1 MTRFLS
7 FPARLRTW
15 RLALLYLCYAVPAGC
30 FLLVA
35 TPPFQTPD
43 AANHFFRAT
52 QVAQG
57 GWLAKNFGGTSG
69 GPIDEGASTFAAIFD
84 PIAHHPEVKLTTS
97 MDERGRSIRWSG
109 ENRTAEFPN
118 TAIYPAYAYAP
129 QALAIDLGRAL
140 NASVRATYLA
150 ACAAG
155 LLVSVALTA
164 WAIALA
170 RRTALALFA
179 IATLPCTAM
188 LFSSVSQDTTVV
200 PLCFL
205 LIAFTDRSIDE
216 SVPVSPRSL
225 VLMALACVV
234 AVSARPPYAG
244 LLVMMFAPGLRIE
257 AARYAS
263 VRRLVWFCASAAAAA
278 FATLA
283 FSRSGWAPVAPPRS
297 IGGQLGYL
305 SHAPLQIFHLAIATL
320 KAYGGFYFASFV
332 GVLGWLDAS
341 FRHGYYALAM
351 LMFAA
356 LALAC
361 ALPAD
366 AQREP
371 RAADRGAAVAA
382 FAASAAMIFGSLYL
396 TWTPVGNAVVEG
408 VQGRYFLA
416 LAPLL
421 ALALAAP
428 GARANRGLSV
438 QGRGVRRVRALCVLI
453 VLAFPFVTFIE
464 LVGLILHRYYL

>member
-1 MTRFLS
+1 MTWFPSFL
-7 FPARLRTW
+7 ARLRTW
-15 RLALLYLCYAVPAGC
+15 RLAVLYLCYALPGGC

-57 GWLAKNFGGTSG
+57 GWLAKSFSGTSG
-69 GPIDEGASTFAAIFD
+69 GPIDDGASDFAAIFD

-97 MDERGRSIRWSG
+97 MNERGRLIRWSG
-109 ENRTAEFPN
+109 ENRAAEFPN
-118 TAIYPAYAYAP
+118 TAIYPAYGYAP
-129 QALAIDLGRAL
+129 QALAIAFGRAF
-140 NASVRATYLA
+140 NASVRATYVA

-155 LLVSVALTA
+155 LLGSVALTA

-179 IATLPCTAM
+179 IASLPCTAM
-188 LFSSVSQDTTVV
+188 LFSSVSQDATVV

-205 LIAFTDRSIDE
+205 LIAFADRSIDE
-216 SVPVSPRSL
+216 GVPVSPRAL
-225 VLMALACVV
+225 VLMALGCGLV
-234 AVSARPPYAG
+234 VSARPPYAG
-244 LLVMMFAPGLRIE
+244 LLLLMFAPGLRID
-257 AARYAS
+257 ATRYAF
-263 VRRLVWFCASAAAAA
+263 VRRLVWFGATAAAAA
-278 FATLA
+278 FAALF
-283 FSRSGWAPVAPPRS
+283 FSRAGWAPVAPPRS
-297 IGGQLGYL
+297 LGGQLDYL
-305 SHAPLQIFHLAIATL
+305 SHAPLQIVHIVIATL
-320 KAYGGFYFASFV
+320 NAYGGFYFASFV

-341 FRHGYYALAM
+341 FRHGYYTLAM

-356 LALAC
+356 LALAS

-366 AQREP
+366 VQRAS
-371 RAADRGAAVAA
+371 RAADRGAAVAV
-382 FAASAAMIFGSLYL
+382 FAVSTAMIFGSLYL

-421 ALALAAP
+421 ALAMPAPAA
-428 GARANRGLSV
+428 RGSRNLSV
-438 QGRGVRRVRALCVLI
+438 QGRSARGARALCVVI

-464 LVGLILHRYYL
+464 LVDLILHRYYL